1 MTLTIRSRSAG
12 LSGLRKKQNR
22 ELANNEAGGSGT
34 LCPANHPSC
43 QIIKMISIVD
53 DDVCSRAGIEGLVR
67 SLGYVAVTFASAEDF
82 LGSNYVNDTSCLITD
97 VHMPGLSG
105 VELHRRLLDDGFAA
119 PTIFVSGLADETT
132 RREALAAGAVGFL
145 SKPFG
150 QKSLIDCLKTAL
162 MHQHADIFHY

>member
-1 MTLTIRSRSAG
+1 
-12 LSGLRKKQNR
+12 
-22 ELANNEAGGSGT
+22 
-34 LCPANHPSC
+34 
-43 QIIKMISIVD
+43 MISIVD
-53 DDVCSRAGIEGLVR
+53 DDVCSRGGMEGLLR

-105 VELHRRLLDDGFAA
+105 VELHRRLLDDSFVA
-119 PTIFVSGLADETT
+119 PTIFVSGLVDETT
-132 RREALAAGAVGFL
+132 RREALAAGAVAFL

-162 MHQHADIFHY
+162 MRQDEGMVAINV